1 MADHKN
7 LENLRSL
14 FYNLQ
19 PPTSN
24 LQHPNLQHSFVSCA
38 LIHHRPNMRFRHPLL
53 LFFICMACQ
62 QEINGY
68 SSATPVRDGFETVPL
83 AKPVLPGKVD
93 EASGIA
99 DSKANPGYLWVE
111 QDSGNPRELLLLS
124 HNGEFLKKIYIKP
137 AFNRD
142 WEDMALGNGPADG
155 KKYIYVGDIG
165 DNNLAF
171 STYAIYRF
179 EEPTS
184 TTDTVFSCD
193 KISFVYPDGAHD
205 AEAMLVDDQ
214 SKDIY
219 IITKRDNPSRV
230 YKIAYPQSTNTV
242 NTAVPE
248 GSLGVTA
255 ITGAAVSPDGRDI
268 LLRTYLGVMRWKRNN
283 GQSLVQA
290 LMTTPDTL
298 TTQLEPQGEALCF
311 KNDNSGFFSL
321 SEKPFFA
328 SGVNLNFYKRK

>member
-1 MADHKN
+1 LY
-7 LENLRSL
+7 LERSSTIGL
-14 FYNLQ
+14 
-19 PPTSN
+19 
-24 LQHPNLQHSFVSCA
+24 
-38 LIHHRPNMRFRHPLL
+38 NMRLRHPLL

-62 QEINGY
+62 QDVNGY
-68 SSATPVRDGFETVPL
+68 SSPAIRGGFESVPL
-83 AKPVLPGKVD
+83 AKPISPGNVD

-111 QDSGNPRELLLLS
+111 QDSGNPRNLLLVS
-124 HNGEFLKKIYIKP
+124 HSGVFLKKIYIKP

-142 WEDMALGNGPADG
+142 WEDMALSNGPADG
-155 KKYIYVGDIG
+155 KKYVYVADIG
-165 DNNLAF
+165 DNALAF
-171 STYAIYRF
+171 SSYAIYRF

-184 TTDTVFSCD
+184 VTDTVFTCD

-219 IITKRDNPSRV
+219 IITKRDNPSRL
-230 YKIAYPQSTNTV
+230 YKIAYPQSTTSV
-242 NTAVPE
+242 NNAVFA

-255 ITGAAVSPDGRDI
+255 ITGSAISPDGKDI
-268 LLRTYLGVMRWKRNN
+268 LMRTYFGVMHWKRNT
-283 GQSLVQA
+283 GQSIAQA
-290 LMTTPDTL
+290 LTAAPDTL
-298 TTQLEPQGEALCF
+298 TTQFEPQGEALCF